1 MAGVD
6 RDFIK
11 GSTYINFF
19 RYYATGSMMPGVI
32 GGSKPKV
39 ATPKVVN
46 KILQLKR
53 DNPSIFAWEIR
64 NRLLEE
70 KVCAEDNLPS
80 VSSVNRY

>member
-1 MAGVD
+1 
-6 RDFIK
+6 
-11 GSTYINFF
+11 
-19 RYYATGSMMPGVI
+19 MPGVI

-80 VSSVNRY
+80 VSSVNRYLNRLVIGHYVRF